1 MAYTQADLDELD
13 SAIKGGAR
21 RVRLNGREKEFFSAG
36 DLLRLREHVANELS
50 RSTSTVRRPTVFRSR
65 TSKGL

>member
-1 MAYTQADLDELD
+1 MAYTQTDLD
-13 SAIKGGAR
+13 AINAAISGGAR

-36 DLLRLREHVANELS
+36 DLLKLKQDIVNELA
-50 RSTSTVRRPTVFRSR
+50 RETNTVRRPSCYRAR